1 MKPASGILCLAVL
14 FAATC
19 TAVAEDG
26 VVLKRLVKAPES
38 IEETFYR
45 FEKNEAEINGL
56 VIQKISLNYEAGK
69 GGGHLKIHY
78 KNKTKVEVVPDFLVR
93 LYNPFGV
100 CMGGVHVSGDNM
112 NTPAP
117 VAPGNKGVSQHR
129 FGIFQMEAYI
139 RHGLKDKLP
148 ADFANLAWVS
158 IARSNTVLVEKPPK
172 KKRVLRFE
180 LLNKE

>member
-1 MKPASGILCLAVL
+1 MIDGSKFGRQEL
-14 FAATC
+14 FEGVATQI
-19 TAVAEDG
+19 T
-26 VVLKRLVKAPES
+26 KQ
-38 IEETFYR
+38 I
-45 FEKNEAEINGL
+45 GL
-56 VIQKISLNYEAGK
+56 PRCSPVSCYQRDS
-69 GGGHLKIHY
+69 HY

-112 NTPAP
+112 YTPAP